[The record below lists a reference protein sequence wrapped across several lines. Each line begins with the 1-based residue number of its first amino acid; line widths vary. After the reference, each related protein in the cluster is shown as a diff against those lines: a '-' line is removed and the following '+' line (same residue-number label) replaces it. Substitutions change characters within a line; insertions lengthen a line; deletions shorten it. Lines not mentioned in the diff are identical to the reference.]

1 MLNVSQ
7 MEKDPVLSKEERGY
21 IAELFADNITIASA
35 GQGGASHTIS
45 VITEVPELIAPLL
58 GQAKLTLLAEVGNYK
73 LWFPLEM
80 TLDESGQFNPVL
92 GIPEVVEYVGKQRS
106 WRSTELDELNISS
119 DDLPGKIE
127 LLSLSS
133 TGMALKLNSVDSVKQ
148 MSRNPELTLH
158 LPDGQL
164 LQLGME
170 PVRLHNQ
177 TLAAKIT
184 ATKPNRDALRRF
196 LFQRHRQRH
205 PYLYQNMKN

>member
-1 MLNVSQ
+1 
-7 MEKDPVLSKEERGY
+7 MEQDPVLSKEERGY
-21 IAELFADNITIASA
+21 IAELFEGDITIAPA
-35 GQGGASHTIS
+35 KQGGVGHTIS
-45 VITEVPELIAPLL
+45 VTTEVPELIAPLL

-80 TLDESGQFNPVL
+80 TMDESGQFNPVL

-106 WRSTELDELNISS
+106 WRSTELDELNIRSEGLS
-119 DDLPGKIE
+119 GKVE

-133 TGMALKLNSVDSVKQ
+133 TGMALKLNSIDSVEQ
-148 MSRNPELTLH
+148 MSRHPELTLQ

-184 ATKPNRDALRRF
+184 TTKPNRDALRRF

-205 PYLYQNMKN
+205 PYLYQNLKN

>member
-1 MLNVSQ
+1 
-7 MEKDPVLSKEERGY
+7 MERDPVLSKEERGY
-21 IAELFADNITIASA
+21 IAELFEGDIAIA
-35 GQGGASHTIS
+35 PAEPGGVSHTIS
-45 VITEVPELIAPLL
+45 VTTEVPELIAPLL

-106 WRSTELDELNISS
+106 WRSTELDGLNIRCEGLS
-119 DDLPGKIE
+119 GKVE

-133 TGMALKLNSVDSVKQ
+133 TGMALKLNSVDSVEQ
-148 MSRNPELTLH
+148 MSRHPELTLQ

-184 ATKPNRDALRRF
+184 TTKPNSDALRRF

-205 PYLYQNMKN
+205 PYLYRHLKN